1 MGGFSP
7 PQLHG
12 RTALPMNDRMGPV
25 RLLLSGLLAA
35 VLLSAVPAQADGSGD
50 RLIVRVRGDAPPTVG
65 TVEHKL
71 MDGMWTVRVA
81 KGRGAATVD
90 RLRGQAGVA
99 WAEPDR
105 RISLAAIPS
114 DPCYD
119 PPSSSVCG
127 STEQWGLANVG
138 APEAWDVTRGST
150 SVVVAVLD
158 TGVQA
163 THPDLA
169 GKVVVGSNF
178 SGSPYA
184 DDRHGHGTHVAGT
197 VAAATDNERGVAGL
211 GWNTKVRAIKVLD
224 DTGSG
229 FVSDV
234 VRGINEA
241 VATGAKV
248 VNLSLADTHP
258 SAALDQAVQVAR
270 QAGLVVVAAAGND
283 SIPRTTRNYPA
294 AIDGVIGVAAT
305 DRNDSL
311 GTFSNRGSWVAMA
324 APGVGI
330 VSTCTTTAG
339 NQCRSTTGYAIF
351 SGTSMATPHVSAA
364 AALLFAANPGIGG
377 DQVRSRL
384 ASTARPIA
392 GTGTDFQWGRLDVAA
407 ALQGTGPGYW
417 LAARDGGLF
426 NFGAAGF
433 YGSAGGSGL
442 AAPVVGMSGSPTRH
456 GYWLVTSAGQVLSYG
471 DARNYGG
478 TDGLRLNAPILGM
491 ESTPSGSGYWLVAAD
506 GGLFT
511 FGQAAFHGST
521 GGMPL
526 NQPVVAMAAA
536 PSGGG
541 YWMVARDGGVF
552 TFGDARFLGSMGG
565 KPLNQPMVGMAA
577 TPSGNGYWM
586 VARDGGIFTFGD
598 ARFLGSMGG
607 KPLNQPIIGIRPTAS
622 GNGYWMVA
630 SDGGIFAFGDAA
642 FLGSTGGMALNA
654 PIVGM
659 G

>member
-1 MGGFSP
+1 MP
-7 PQLHG
+7 
-12 RTALPMNDRMGPV
+12 LPISERMGPV
-25 RLLLSGLLAA
+25 RLLLSGVLAA
-35 VLLSAVPAQADGSGD
+35 VLLAAVPAQADDSGD

-65 TVEHKL
+65 TVERRL
-71 MDGMWTVRVA
+71 MDGMWTVRVP
-81 KGRGAATVD
+81 KGRGAATAD
-90 RLRGQAGVA
+90 RLRGQSGVV

-105 RISLAAIPS
+105 RVSLAAIPS

-119 PPSSSVCG
+119 PPSSAACG
-127 STEQWGLANVG
+127 STDQWGLVKVG
-138 APEAWDVTRGST
+138 APVAWDVTRGSA

-163 THPDLA
+163 SHPDLA
-169 GKVVVGSNF
+169 GKVVVGSNY
-178 SGSPYA
+178 SASPYS
-184 DDRHGHGTHVAGT
+184 DDRHGHGTHVTGT
-197 VAAATDNERGVAGL
+197 IAALTDNGVGVAGL

-234 VRGINEA
+234 VSGLNEA
-241 VATGAKV
+241 MVTGAKV
-248 VNLSLADTHP
+248 VNLSLADTAP
-258 SAALDQAVQVAR
+258 SAALEQAVRAAR
-270 QAGLVVVAAAGND
+270 NAGLVVVAAAGND
-283 SIPRTTRNYPA
+283 SVPRTTRNYPA
-294 AIDGVIGVAAT
+294 AIEGVIGVAAT

-311 GTFSNRGSWVAMA
+311 GSFSNRGSWVSIA
-324 APGVGI
+324 APGSGI
-330 VSTCTTTAG
+330 VSTCTTAIG
-339 NQCRSTTGYAIF
+339 NRCRSTTGYAIF
-351 SGTSMATPHVSAA
+351 SGTSMATPHVSSA

-407 ALQGTGPGYW
+407 ALQGVGPGYW
-417 LAARDGGLF
+417 LAARDGGIF

-433 YGSAGGSGL
+433 HGSAGGAGL
-442 AAPVVGMSGSPTRH
+442 ASPVVGMSGTPTRK

-471 DARNYGG
+471 DARNNGG
-478 TDGLRLNAPILGM
+478 TEGLRLNAAILGM
-491 ESTPSGSGYWLVAAD
+491 EATPSGSGYWLVAAD

-511 FGQAAFHGST
+511 FGNAVFHGST

-526 NQPVVAMAAA
+526 NQPVVAMAATPA
-536 PSGGG
+536 GG
-541 YWMVARDGGVF
+541 
-552 TFGDARFLGSMGG
+552 
-565 KPLNQPMVGMAA
+565 
-577 TPSGNGYWM
+577 GYWM

-598 ARFLGSMGG
+598 ARFFGSMGG
-607 KPLNQPIIGIRPTAS
+607 KPLNQPVVGMAATASGNGYWMVASDGGIFSFGDAGFYGSMGGKPLNKPIIGIRPTPS
-622 GNGYWMVA
+622 GKGYWMVA

-642 FLGSTGGMALNA
+642 FLGSTGGMTLNA